1 MATHKSAIKR
11 IKISETENSINRIYL
26 SKMKSAIK
34 SVKTAKNKGEAEK
47 YFRNTSSLLDKLVT
61 KKVIH
66 KNKAAN
72 EKSKLARLVNSIS

>member
-1 MATHKSAIKR
+1 MAIHKSAIKR
-11 IKISETENSINRIYL
+11 IKKSKSENSINRIYL

-34 SVKTAKNKGEAEK
+34 SVKTAENKEEAENF
-47 YFRNTSSLLDKLVT
+47 FRNTSSLLDKLVS

-72 EKSKLARLVNSIS
+72 EKSKLAKLVNLKS